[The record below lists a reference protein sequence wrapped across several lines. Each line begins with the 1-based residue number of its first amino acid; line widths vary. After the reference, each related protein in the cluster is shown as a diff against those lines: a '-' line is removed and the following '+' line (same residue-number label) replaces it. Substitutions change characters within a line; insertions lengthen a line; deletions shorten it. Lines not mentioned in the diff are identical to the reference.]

1 VMANTYEKPDDVINW
16 YYGDKKR
23 LDDVEKMI
31 LEEQV
36 IDWVID
42 QNTVVETDV
51 AFDELMA
58 PQNSGV
64 VNG

>member
-1 VMANTYEKPDDVINW
+1 
-16 YYGDKKR
+16 
-23 LDDVEKMI
+23 MI

-42 QNTVVETDV
+42 QNTVVEVDV
-51 AFDELMA
+51 AFDELMT

-64 VNG
+64 VNGRF